1 MKRIGYTAIL
11 VAVGLGRLI
20 ELGISRRRQRRLIQA
35 GVAMVPER
43 QFRAM
48 VLLHTGVLAAAAL
61 EVWLLKSPFVR
72 LLALPMTLL
81 FLAANV
87 LRWWVIATLAEHWNV
102 RVMDSVARGVVTH
115 GPYRWIRHPNYAAVF
130 LELLALPLIYSA
142 WLTALLGGVAHV
154 WVLRQ
159 RITTEEAILMAHPAY
174 RRAMGT
180 KPRFLPFLPRWGG
193 G

>member
-1 MKRIGYTAIL
+1 MKRVGFTALL

-20 ELGISRRRQRRLIQA
+20 EMGISRRRQQRLMRM

-43 QFRAM
+43 HFRAM
-48 VLLHTGVLAAAAL
+48 VLLHASVLVAAAL
-61 EVWLLKSPFVR
+61 EVWSLKRPFVR
-72 LLALPMTLL
+72 PLALPMALL
-81 FLAANV
+81 FLAANL

-115 GPYRWIRHPNYAAVF
+115 GPYRWIRHPNYVAVF
-130 LELLALPLIYSA
+130 LELLALPLIHSA
-142 WLTALLGGVAHV
+142 WLTTVLGGVAHL

-159 RITTEEAILMAHPAY
+159 RITAEEAILMAHPAY
-174 RRAMGT
+174 RRAMAA
-180 KPRFLPFLPRWGG
+180 KPRFLPRWGG

>member
-1 MKRIGYTAIL
+1 MKRTAYTALL

-20 ELGISRRRQRRLIQA
+20 EMGISQRRQRRLVRA

-43 QFRAM
+43 HFRAM
-48 VLLHTGVLAAAAL
+48 VLLHTSVLAAAAL
-61 EVWLLKSPFVR
+61 EVRLLKRPFVR

-102 RVMDSVARGVVTH
+102 RVMDSISRGVVTH
-115 GPYRWIRHPNYAAVF
+115 GPYRWVRHPNYVAVF
-130 LELLALPLIYSA
+130 LELLALPLIHSA

-154 WVLRQ
+154 WVLWQ
-159 RITTEEAILMAHPAY
+159 RITTEEAILMAHPDY
-174 RRAMGT
+174 GRAMGT
-180 KPRFLPFLPRWGG
+180 KPRFFPRWGDG
-193 G
+193 